1 MKRRR
6 GWVIAA
12 AAIVV
17 MVGLGGLGAWWANE
31 VQSSA
36 RAGEASARQG
46 LELLKNGDG
55 AGAQVQLSQ
64 AQQQFERTRG
74 LLGPSWLQA
83 VPLAGRQLQ
92 AVDQLAQVGAASSS
106 AGAQLAAL
114 VAQTSASGH
123 KLNDVLKV
131 AKPYLLSAVDS
142 LGTIAAIEP
151 QLSTDGLLPPLA
163 DATRSAQELLAPTKP
178 LLAKSGSV
186 GAFVNYLFAG
196 DHRFVLV
203 SQNSAELRP
212 TGGFMG
218 SYGLIKAGQ
227 DGLALEKYAD
237 IYHLPT
243 KSTLNIP
250 RPPGARMAG
259 GPLTF
264 RDSNWWLDYPTSA
277 DVMLKLWDH
286 LSPAQPSA
294 DGIVAID
301 LVTVQT
307 LLREFGPIKVPEYDQ
322 PISADNMIPTLI
334 TLIDDVNGA
343 DHAHRKDILKS
354 LSAELLRRMLNVTP
368 SQVLPT
374 AQLMMQLGDQK
385 HIQFYVRDASAQQ
398 AITDLGW
405 AGAMA
410 IPADT
415 TDLLAVANAVV
426 WPSKMNFGVHKTID
440 YQVQLNPTGSADTVL
455 TLDYQKD
462 ARRLLKIQRKWFG
475 DYLRVYRPAGTTLTG
490 SSSHRTSKPTKKMP
504 KEVEIPAS
512 ITPAELNTTTI
523 INGFSVMPGERRTQT
538 YNTTVGSAMV
548 INGNSAH
555 YRLLVVKQSDLE
567 DSHAT
572 VTITAPD
579 GWTITSASASGRYSG
594 TAIPFTATPTA
605 TQVSLNATVT
615 TDVILDVT
623 LARA

>member
-1 MKRRR
+1 MKMRR

-12 AAIVV
+12 AVFALAL
-17 MVGLGGLGAWWANE
+17 VGGGFGAWWAYE
-31 VQSSA
+31 VQSAA
-36 RAGEASARQG
+36 RAGEAAARQG
-46 LELLKNGDG
+46 IELLKNGDG
-55 AGAQVQLSQ
+55 AGAQAQLTV
-64 AQQQFERTRG
+64 AQQQFERTRS

-83 VPLAGRQLQ
+83 VPLAGRQVQ
-92 AVDQLAQVGAASSS
+92 AIDQLAQVGAASSS
-106 AGAQLAAL
+106 AGAQMAAL
-114 VAQTSASGH
+114 VAQTSQSGH

-131 AKPYLLSAVDS
+131 AKPYLLSAIDS

-151 QLSTDGLLPPLA
+151 QLSTDGLLPPVA
-163 DATRSAQELLAPTKP
+163 DAMRSAQDLLAPAKP
-178 LLAKSGSV
+178 LLTKSGSV
-186 GAFVNYLFAG
+186 STFVNYLFSG

-227 DGLALEKYAD
+227 DGLSLEKYAD

-243 KSTLNIP
+243 QSTVTIP

-277 DVMLKLWDH
+277 DVMLKLWDGFT
-286 LSPAQPSA
+286 PAQPTA

-307 LLREFGPIKVPEYDQ
+307 LLREFGPIKVPEYSQ

-334 TLIDDVNGA
+334 TLIDQVNGS

-354 LSAELLRRMLNVTP
+354 LSAELLHRMLNVTP

-385 HIQFYVRDASAQQ
+385 HIQFYVRDAPAQQ

-410 IPADT
+410 IPSDA
-415 TDLLAVANAVV
+415 TDLLGVANAVV
-426 WPSKMNFGVHKTID
+426 WPSKMNFGVHKTIG
-440 YQVQLNPTGSADTVL
+440 YQVQLNATGSADAVL

-490 SSSHRTSKPTKKMP
+490 ASSHRTMKPTAKMP
-504 KEVEIPAS
+504 KEAEIPAS

-523 INGFSVMPGERRTQT
+523 INGFTVMPGEKRTQT
-538 YNTTVGSAMV
+538 YNTTVPTAMV
-548 INGNSAH
+548 VTGDTAR
-555 YRLLVVKQSDLE
+555 YRLLIVKQSDLE

-579 GWTITSASASGRYSG
+579 GWKITSSSASGRYSG
-594 TAIPFTATPTA
+594 SAIPLTASA
-605 TQVSLNATVT
+605 TQVSLDATVT
-615 TDVILDVT
+615 TDVLVNVT
-623 LARA
+623 LAKA

>member
-1 MKRRR
+1 MKMRR

-12 AAIVV
+12 AVFAVV
-17 MVGLGGLGAWWANE
+17 LIGGGFGAWWAYE
-31 VQSSA
+31 VQSAA
-36 RAGEASARQG
+36 RAGEAAARQG

-55 AGAQVQLSQ
+55 SGAQAQLSQ
-64 AQQQFERTRG
+64 AQQQFERTRS

-83 VPLAGRQLQ
+83 VPLAGRQVQ
-92 AVDQLAQVGAASSS
+92 AIDQLAQVGAASSS
-106 AGAQLAAL
+106 AGAQMAAL
-114 VAQTSASGH
+114 VAQTSQSGH

-131 AKPYLLSAVDS
+131 AKPYLLSATDS
-142 LGTIAAIEP
+142 LKIIAAVEP

-163 DATRSAQELLAPTKP
+163 DAVRSVEDLLAPTKP
-178 LLAKSGSV
+178 YLAKSDSIS
-186 GAFVNYLFAG
+186 AFVNYLFSG

-218 SYGLIKAGQ
+218 SYGLIKAGPE
-227 DGLALEKYAD
+227 GLSLEKYAD
-237 IYHLPT
+237 IYHLPAT
-243 KSTLNIP
+243 NTVNIP
-250 RPPGARMAG
+250 RPAGARMAS

-277 DVMLKLWDH
+277 DVMLKLWDGFT
-286 LSPAQPSA
+286 PAQPKA

-307 LLREFGPIKVPEYDQ
+307 LLREFGPIKVPEYSQ

-334 TLIDDVNGA
+334 TLIDQINGA

-354 LSAELLRRMLNVTP
+354 LSVELLHRMLNVTP

-374 AQLMMQLGDQK
+374 AQLMMQLADQK
-385 HIQFYVRDASAQQ
+385 HIQFYVRDAAAQQ
-398 AITDLGW
+398 ATTDLGW
-405 AGAMA
+405 AASMA
-410 IPADT
+410 PSPDT
-415 TDLLAVANAVV
+415 TDLLAVSNAVV

-440 YQVQLNPTGSADTVL
+440 YQVQLSDTGSADTVL
-455 TLDYQKD
+455 TLNYQKD

-490 SSSHRTSKPTKKMP
+490 STSHRTMKPTAKMP
-504 KEVEIPAS
+504 KEAEIPAS

-523 INGFSVMPGERRTQT
+523 INGFTVMPGEKRTQT
-538 YNTTVGSAMV
+538 YNTTVPTAMV
-548 INGNSAH
+548 VTGNTAR
-555 YRLLVVKQSDLE
+555 YRLLIVKQSDLE

-579 GWTITSASASGRYSG
+579 GWKITSSSASVRY
-594 TAIPFTATPTA
+594 TATPIPLTPTA
-605 TQVSLNATVT
+605 TQVSLDATLT

-623 LARA
+623 LAKA

>member
-6 GWVIAA
+6 SWVIAA
-12 AAIVV
+12 AVFVALL
-17 MVGLGGLGAWWANE
+17 GLGGLGAWWASQ
-31 VQSSA
+31 VQASA
-36 RAGEASARQG
+36 KAGEASARQG

-55 AGAQVQLSQ
+55 VGAQAQLSQ
-64 AQQQFERTRG
+64 AQQQFEHTRS
-74 LLGPSWLQA
+74 LLGPTWLQA
-83 VPLAGRQLQ
+83 IPVAGRQLQ

-106 AGAQLAAL
+106 AGAQMAAL

-123 KLNDVLKV
+123 KLSDVLKV

-142 LGTIAAIEP
+142 LQTIAAIEP
-151 QLSTDGLLPPLA
+151 QLSADGLLPPLA
-163 DATRSAQELLAPTKP
+163 DAVQSAEDLLAPTKP
-178 LLAKSGSV
+178 FLAKSGSIA
-186 GAFVNYLFAG
+186 GFVNYVFSG

-227 DGLALEKYAD
+227 DGLSLEKYAD
-237 IYHLPT
+237 IYHLPAT
-243 KSTLNIP
+243 NTLDIP

-277 DVMLKLWDH
+277 EVMLKLWDH
-286 LSPAQPSA
+286 FSPAQPKA

-307 LLREFGPIKVPEYDQ
+307 LLREFGPIKVPEHDE

-334 TLIDDVNGA
+334 TLIDDVYGL

-354 LSAELLRRMLNVTP
+354 LSAELLQRMLNVTP

-374 AQLMMQLGDQK
+374 AQLMIQLADQK
-385 HIQFYVRDASAQQ
+385 HIQFYVRDTVAQQ
-398 AITDLGW
+398 ATTDLGW
-405 AGAMA
+405 AGSMA
-410 IPADT
+410 PPTDA
-415 TDLLAVANAVV
+415 TDLLAVSNAVV
-426 WPSKMNFGVHKTID
+426 WPSKMNFGVHKAID
-440 YQVQLNPTGSADTVL
+440 YQVRLAETGSADTVL

-490 SSSHRTSKPTKKMP
+490 SSSHRTLKPTAKMP
-504 KEVEIPAS
+504 KEAEIPAS

-523 INGFSVMPGERRTQT
+523 INGFTVMPGEKRTQT
-538 YNTTVGSAMV
+538 YNTTVPSAMV
-548 INGNSAH
+548 ITGDTAH
-555 YRLLVVKQSDLE
+555 YRLLIVKQSDLE

-572 VTITAPD
+572 VTITAPA
-579 GWTITSASASGRYSG
+579 GWKITSAGAAARYSG
-594 TAIPFTATPTA
+594 TAVPLTQSA
-605 TQVSLNATVT
+605 TQVSLDATLT
-615 TDVILDVT
+615 NDLILDVA
-623 LARA
+623 LAKA